1 MDDDQSRL
9 TPPHSLH
16 TNSVWLSDALALSAG
31 GDFFASC
38 RGESASIQAL
48 ESLGMTGADWIR
60 LPPAAPSLHAITS
73 TAACLGCHGHARMAM
88 AAVAGSASPSP
99 VYAGNAPPSES
110 PSYVVKTC
118 DSPIPNF
125 ILDPSGSRPIRA
137 AELRDRERDRAQRH
151 HSLAS
156 AGSNSADTA
165 GGSAARACL
174 GGDEEDP
181 VGASMA
187 ATCFSACTTAPHRLI
202 FPRVARY
209 GMPGRRL
216 CLRMLRGYRDEL
228 CREWPAVLQVTAA
241 ARGLGRCSISMIARV

>member
-1 MDDDQSRL
+1 MWMMDQSRL
-9 TPPHSLH
+9 THPRSLCTH
-16 TNSVWLSDALALSAG
+16 SVWLSDALALSAG

-60 LPPAAPSLHAITS
+60 LPPAAPSLHAITG
-73 TAACLGCHGHARMAM
+73 TARMAAM
-88 AAVAGSASPSP
+88 SGMSGSASLSP
-99 VYAGNAPPSES
+99 LYAGNPPPSES
-110 PSYVVKTC
+110 PSYAVKTC

-156 AGSNSADTA
+156 AGGVSADTA
-165 GGSAARACL
+165 GGSGVPACL
-174 GGDEEDP
+174 GAEEEDP

-209 GMPGRRL
+209 GMPGRR

-228 CREWPAVLQVTAA
+228 CRGWPAVLPATPA
-241 ARGLGRCSISMIARV
+241 ARGLGL